1 MSETEVEGERE
12 KGRRK
17 GGKWRKERMERM
29 GKKGKKH
36 EKYLAIKLELT
47 ISIIH
52 IPLIES
58 KLT

>member
-29 GKKGKKH
+29 GKK
-36 EKYLAIKLELT
+36 EEFD
-47 ISIIH
+47 SV
-52 IPLIES
+52 
-58 KLT
+58 